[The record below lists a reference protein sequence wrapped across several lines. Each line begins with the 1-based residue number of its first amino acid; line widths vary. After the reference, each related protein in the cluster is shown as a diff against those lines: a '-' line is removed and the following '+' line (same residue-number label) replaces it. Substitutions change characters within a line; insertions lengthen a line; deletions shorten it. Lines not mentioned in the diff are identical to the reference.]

1 MQIIFDPIRLTIISC
16 FLAYI
21 SVDHKK
27 AAAAKNV
34 LQNIKNFISIVCIID
49 SYVTVSEPR
58 YLFQSITIIYNYSY
72 LKRKN
77 VSTP

>member
-34 LQNIKNFISIVCIID
+34 LQNIK
-49 SYVTVSEPR
+49 T
-58 YLFQSITIIYNYSY
+58 LFLLFASLIATLQ
-72 LKRKN
+72 
-77 VSTP
+77 

>member
-27 AAAAKNV
+27 ATAAKNV
-34 LQNIKNFISIVCIID
+34 LEKIRNLISIVSIIA
-49 SYVTVSEPR
+49 TV
-58 YLFQSITIIYNYSY
+58 
-72 LKRKN
+72 
-77 VSTP
+77 